1 MAEGRPAPSIAAERL
16 VSMSHAM
23 SQVARQVLAQ
33 QQRLTPQLIQAMDIL
48 QLNAMALESRISQ
61 ELDSNPALE
70 ATLLEDESSPAGPD
84 AEPSGETTARVER
97 DEAMVVKEGDAKDFE
112 R

>member
-1 MAEGRPAPSIAAERL
+1 
-16 VSMSHAM
+16 MSHAM

-48 QLNAMALESRISQ
+48 QLTAMALESRISQ

-70 ATLLEDESSPAGPD
+70 ATIADDDAGPTAETEAPP
-84 AEPSGETTARVER
+84 AEPADRGERE
-97 DEAMVVKEGDAKDFE
+97 EAMVVKDGDAKEFE
-112 R
+112 RLDNLNREYD